1 MVVMKILSL
10 LVPALLLSACAHKAD
25 LKTPAQIEAAEK
37 KAEVK
42 AAKEKP
48 AAPSEQQ

>member
-1 MVVMKILSL
+1 MKILSL